1 MKFISAQ
8 TLYSLNNYRTHEQSH
23 GNVKQHLLFHQ
34 YLKLLAVRQN
44 HLHTHA
50 LCNDYLQIPE

>member
-1 MKFISAQ
+1 MNNVHPMAM
-8 TLYSLNNYRTHEQSH
+8 LNNIYYFINT
-23 GNVKQHLLFHQ
+23 VLT
-34 YLKLLAVRQN
+34 KLLAARQN